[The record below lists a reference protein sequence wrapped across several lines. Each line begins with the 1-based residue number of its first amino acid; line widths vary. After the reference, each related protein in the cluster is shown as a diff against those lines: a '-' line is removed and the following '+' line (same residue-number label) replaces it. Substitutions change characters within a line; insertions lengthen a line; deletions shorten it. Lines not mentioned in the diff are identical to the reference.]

1 MAARVD
7 VEVLGRHDVR
17 VVMSARQTLAHR
29 PGHRG
34 PAGHG
39 QRPALAE
46 VVLHVNDDQR
56 AHRPNGILR
65 TREA

>member
-7 VEVLGRHDVR
+7 VEVLGRHHVR
-17 VVMSARQTLAHR
+17 VVMSACQTLADR

-34 PAGHG
+34 SAGHG

-46 VVLHVNDDQR
+46 IVLHVNDDQR
-56 AHRPNGILR
+56 AHRPNRILP
-65 TREA
+65 TQEA